1 MLLTWGPHGAEV
13 FNHAF
18 SLAKQYDAKIHVV
31 HALEPMSDYAQS
43 LVETFVPPDT
53 LKALH
58 QDGFEQVHQEMRR
71 RLEKFCEDSLHPE
84 AKTVVADMRVVEGH
98 PAQVIVDEA
107 QRIGADLIVLGSHG
121 QTALGEM
128 LIGSVAHKVLM
139 KARHPGIPVFLVPI
153 DRIAEKQ
160 QSNLRRVSQV
170 PPSMIQLPKKIDG
183 NQVMM
188 LGKITIRIS
197 PTVWIATKGMIP
209 L

>member
-1 MLLTWGPHGAEV
+1 MDYTIRTILYATDLGPHGAEV

-53 LKALH
+53 LKTLH
-58 QDGFEQVHQEMRR
+58 QEGFEQVHQEMHR

-98 PAQVIVDEA
+98 PAQVILDEA

-121 QTALGEM
+121 QTTLGEM
-128 LIGSVAHKVLM
+128 FMGSVAHKVLI
-139 KARHPGIPVFLVPI
+139 KDRNPGIPVFLVPI
-153 DRIAEKQ
+153 DR
-160 QSNLRRVSQV
+160 V
-170 PPSMIQLPKKIDG
+170 
-183 NQVMM
+183 
-188 LGKITIRIS
+188 
-197 PTVWIATKGMIP
+197 
-209 L
+209 